1 MEEASFLEKS
11 KPEFI
16 RIGNELIISV
26 DLIASLE
33 RSGMSNDELLIY
45 INSRSGGTYEVYF
58 DSRDELDTEFSR
70 IVELLTK

>member
-1 MEEASFLEKS
+1 MEEYSFLEKS

-16 RIGNELIISV
+16 RVGNELIISV

-33 RSGMSNDELLIY
+33 RSGVSNDELLIY

-58 DSRDELDTEFSR
+58 DSKDELDTEFSR

>member
-1 MEEASFLEKS
+1 MEECSFLEKS

-16 RIGNELIISV
+16 RVGNELIISV

-33 RSGMSNDELLIY
+33 RSGVSNDELLIY

-58 DSRDELDTEFSR
+58 DSKDELDTEFSR

>member
-16 RIGNELIISV
+16 RVGNELIISV

-33 RSGMSNDELLIY
+33 RSGVSNDELLIY
-45 INSRSGGTYEVYF
+45 INSRSGGTY
-58 DSRDELDTEFSR
+58 
-70 IVELLTK
+70 

>member
-1 MEEASFLEKS
+1 MEEDSFLEKS

-16 RIGNELIISV
+16 RVGNELIISI

-33 RSGMSNDELLIY
+33 RSEISNDELLIF

-58 DSRDELDTEFSR
+58 DSKEELDTEFSR

>member
-16 RIGNELIISV
+16 RVGNELIISV

-33 RSGMSNDELLIY
+33 RSGVSNDELLIY

>member
-1 MEEASFLEKS
+1 MEEVSFLEKS

-33 RSGMSNDELLIY
+33 QSGISNDELLIY

>member
-1 MEEASFLEKS
+1 MEEYSFLEKS

-16 RIGNELIISV
+16 RVGNELIISV

-33 RSGMSNDELLIY
+33 RSGVSNDELLIY
-45 INSRSGGTYEVYF
+45 INSMSGGTYEVYF
-58 DSRDELDTEFSR
+58 DSKDELDTEFSR

>member
-1 MEEASFLEKS
+1 MEEYSFLEKS

-16 RIGNELIISV
+16 RVGNELIISV
-26 DLIASLE
+26 DLITSLE
-33 RSGMSNDELLIY
+33 RSGVSNDELLIY

-58 DSRDELDTEFSR
+58 DSKDELDTEFSR